1 MYEFRSPLR
10 SSSSLPAPSPCTR
23 YSRARVA
30 MCYAPH
36 RPPLGGV
43 NMECTNGQLAGYRRH
58 REQSNPNAASRDQN
72 GANKNPL
79 HHRGFYRPPGCSC
92 KSPHDREPTSGLE
105 PLSCSLRVIHHM
117 LQGCAGACKCR
128 IFRGVSFP
136 CCVLHRIAFPVVSE
150 WYQKQVDDTS
160 PIPLQWRLGNARYGV
175 VLPEPFR
182 HRDDGAD
189 ALVASSLAATAS
201 SSARSFPLLCGP
213 WVLEC
218 PLTFL
223 HRTSW

>member
-1 MYEFRSPLR
+1 MAIVRSIGATAKRSKELKNASSCRRRNPPRECPLSSLPQLTSTFIHSTAPMYEFRSPLR

-79 HHRGFYRPPGCSC
+79 HHRVFYRPPGFSC
-92 KSPHDREPTSGLE
+92 KSPHDGEPTSGLE
-105 PLSCSLRVIHHM
+105 PLTPAHYE
-117 LQGCAGACKCR
+117 CAARHLGAT
-128 IFRGVSFP
+128 GG
-136 CCVLHRIAFPVVSE
+136 L
-150 WYQKQVDDTS
+150 
-160 PIPLQWRLGNARYGV
+160 
-175 VLPEPFR
+175 
-182 HRDDGAD
+182 
-189 ALVASSLAATAS
+189 AS
-201 SSARSFPLLCGP
+201 
-213 WVLEC
+213 
-218 PLTFL
+218 
-223 HRTSW
+223 